1 MVTSISQK
9 VNTFVL
15 LEMNCK
21 INSLG
26 VLKSLILYINDVI
39 ELRYLENTL
48 KLSLC
53 LVTGVGITAIRKLGR
68 PDCYCFS
75 TRG

>member
-1 MVTSISQK
+1 MVDGSVMVTLLSKNK

-26 VLKSLILYINDVI
+26 GAKIHFLYISDVM
-39 ELRYLENTL
+39 ERYY
-48 KLSLC
+48 
-53 LVTGVGITAIRKLGR
+53 I
-68 PDCYCFS
+68 
-75 TRG
+75 

>member
-1 MVTSISQK
+1 MFFLVYMVDGSVMVTSPQNK

-26 VLKSLILYINDVI
+26 VLIFLILYINDVMA
-39 ELRYLENTL
+39 RYYIWKTH
-48 KLSLC
+48 
-53 LVTGVGITAIRKLGR
+53 
-68 PDCYCFS
+68 
-75 TRG
+75 

>member
-1 MVTSISQK
+1 MIDGIVMVTSSQNK

-26 VLKSLILYINDVI
+26 VLKSLILYINDVM
-39 ELRYLENTL
+39 ERYY
-48 KLSLC
+48 
-53 LVTGVGITAIRKLGR
+53 I
-68 PDCYCFS
+68 
-75 TRG
+75 